1 MKKITWL
8 VLSAAMLFAACTKEA
23 IAPETSETRNSS
35 TDPNS
40 ANFFKRTRTVQTSD
54 YNQIFSIPCSN
65 DGAGEEVSI
74 VGTSELITETIQLGP
89 VLTTITVFKIKNA
102 SGSGAATEKKYV
114 AKGGYVTTQITSS
127 KDSRYNYSYD
137 EKVSVTIDG
146 TSNGLV
152 YKLIASQI
160 TGPKGNVI
168 KEYKVQ
174 ESSECN

>member
-1 MKKITWL
+1 MRNITWL
-8 VLSAAMLFAACTKEA
+8 VLSAAMLLAGCTKEA
-23 IAPETSETRNSS
+23 IAPETTETKNGN

-40 ANFFKRTRTVQTSD
+40 ANFFKRTRTVQTAD
-54 YNQIFSIPCSN
+54 YNQIFAIPCTN
-65 DGAGEEVSI
+65 NGEGEEVSI

-102 SGSGAATEKKYV
+102 SGLGAASEKQYV

-127 KDSRYNYSYD
+127 KDKRYNYSYD
-137 EKVSVTIDG
+137 EKVAVTLAG

-152 YKLIASQI
+152 YKLNASQI

-174 ESSECN
+174 ETSECN